1 MVVEQGTVRITELET
16 ELMSELVRKYVAEL
30 VTGSELLAELAT
42 VLRTALKGEQ
52 TVLAPKPPEIIF
64 FTVLYHFICIFGFIV
79 KHFDFYL

>member
-52 TVLAPKPPEIIF
+52 TVLAPKPPDIIF
-64 FTVLYHFICIFGFIV
+64 FQRFIS
-79 KHFDFYL
+79 FYLHFWFYCETL